1 MHLRNGLQSER
12 VRMSAVECE
21 AVVHSYAECYLFL
34 MTGLEL
40 SAEEQRAWYEDAAA
54 MVRLDDTCTCTIEAK
69 YTCISPPNIILY
81 GNYGYK
87 ICCQLMLTYDRQ

>member
-1 MHLRNGLQSER
+1 
-12 VRMSAVECE
+12 MSAVECE

-34 MTGLEL
+34 ITGMDL

-54 MVRLDDTCTCTIEAK
+54 MVRLDGTCTCTLEAK
-69 YTCISPPNIILY
+69 HISPPNIILY
-81 GNYGYK
+81 GNCGYK